1 MKTDI
6 ILQRAKTVINDLWP
20 LYRIDYLKE
29 YKNVKQKE
37 MYLENQ

>member
-6 ILQRAKTVINDLWP
+6 ILQRAKTVINDLWL